1 MENTKSRD
9 SILKQVFSSLKD
21 IFLGAEENNNGLLTM
36 SDLKSEDWKLVSDAD
51 KKEILM
57 KSPERIKEIFSKI
70 FTKVL
75 SKKEK
80 KENSKDEVV
89 NENKN
94 IKLKLMREFHSSTIP
109 NGVEVGDS
117 DFAWKKPERKEEDLE
132 KQ

>member
-1 MENTKSRD
+1 MENAKSRD

-36 SDLKSEDWKLVSDAD
+36 SDLKSEDWKSVSDAD

-57 KSPERIKEIFSKI
+57 KSPERIKEIF
-70 FTKVL
+70 TKVL
-75 SKKEK
+75 SKKGK
-80 KENSKDEVV
+80 TENSKDEVV

-109 NGVEVGDS
+109 NGAEVGDS
-117 DFAWKKPERKEEDLE
+117 DFAWKKPDRKEEDLE